1 MEEDRNLVEIIRE
14 HDVMSKFLKTRRI
27 FLWGPID
34 DEISKDVV
42 GKLLFLESEDST
54 KDISVYINS
63 PGGSISSGLAIYDAM
78 QNIEPDIST
87 ICMGIAMSMGAVL
100 LAAGTSGK
108 RYAWPHSR
116 MMIHQPLIMG
126 RVTSPASDIEI
137 EAKEIIKLRDEI
149 NQIFVKHTGQPKDK
163 IDADTDRNF
172 YVSAEEAVEYGLIDE
187 IIGPKVNV

>member
-42 GKLLFLESEDST
+42 GKLLFLESEDSA